1 MKLDPDAIQA
11 DDAGFIMLEFLQTPG
26 DDGNYIITRATW
38 SKDLAEAKPLGGTAN
53 QMLKERTS
61 TGSLL

>member
-11 DDAGFIMLEFLQTPG
+11 DDAGFIMPQFLQTLG
-26 DDGNYIITRATW
+26 DDCNYILTRATW
-38 SKDLAEAKPLGGTAN
+38 SKDLAEAKPLLRPVN
-53 QMLKERTS
+53 QMFKERTS